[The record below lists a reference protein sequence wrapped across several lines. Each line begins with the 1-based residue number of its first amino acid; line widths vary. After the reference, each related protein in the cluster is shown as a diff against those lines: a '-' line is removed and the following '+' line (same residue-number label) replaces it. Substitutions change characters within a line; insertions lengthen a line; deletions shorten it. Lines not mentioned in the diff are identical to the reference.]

1 MLGLQKREANMRSTE
16 FVKSYIDA
24 WNHHD
29 ANGVAEH
36 LCLNGT
42 YCDIPA
48 KKQLSGDDLVA
59 DLTDFFAADNHK
71 YQLIGEV
78 LSSQNSIAFQYKV
91 LSPNSDSVAFYGAEF
106 ITLKGEAALRIDDY
120 YDPAQVITEKKSASN
135 IPVSKYAKSGL
146 NSERMQQYIER
157 LKCLMDN
164 EKLYLEPDLTL
175 PVLADKVDCS
185 VNHLSQ
191 VVNSGFNMSFFDFLN
206 SYRVR
211 EAKLILSDSYD
222 RSQSILDVSFAVGF
236 NSNSAFYAAF
246 KKATGVTPAQF
257 RRSIISPVE

>member
-1 MLGLQKREANMRSTE
+1 MRSTE

-24 WNHHD
+24 WNHRD

-48 KKQLSGDDLVA
+48 KKQFSRDDLIA
-59 DLTDFFAADNHK
+59 DLVDFFAADSHK

-78 LSSQNSIAFQYKV
+78 LSGQNSIAFQYKM
-91 LSPNSDSVAFYGAEF
+91 LSPNANSEVWYGAEF
-106 ITLKGEAALRIDDY
+106 MTLNGDAALRIDDY
-120 YDPAQVITEKKSASN
+120 YDPAQVATGIRAASN
-135 IPVSKYAKSGL
+135 VAVSKYAKSGL
-146 NSERMQQYIER
+146 DAERMQQYIQR
-157 LKCLMDN
+157 LKSLMDN

-175 PVLADKVDCS
+175 PALAERVDCS

-206 SYRVR
+206 SYRVQ
-211 EAKLILSDSYD
+211 EAKLILSGDD
-222 RSQSILDVSFAVGF
+222 DQPKSILDVSFAVGF

-257 RRSIISPVE
+257 RRSIISPVK